1 MSCRDRL
8 LALVAVPAG
17 GCGSSGPSKVAA
29 TPTPKPNAVVAM
41 QQLRFAPKRVTIHK
55 GQTVELGFDKDLV
68 DHSAVS
74 GAIDSPDF
82 AQGETWSSTFDGVG
96 VFQLPRSPEPL
107 YEGDGRSET
116 MSPWD
121 S

>member
-29 TPTPKPNAVVAM
+29 TRAPKPNAVVAM

-55 GQTVELGFDKDLV
+55 GQTVELGLAKDLV
-68 DHSAVS
+68 DHSVVS

-82 AQGETWSSTFDGVG
+82 AQGETWSHTFDRAG
-96 VFQLPRSPEPL
+96 VFRYHDRLNPSMKGTVVVR
-107 YEGDGRSET
+107 R
-116 MSPWD
+116 
-121 S
+121 